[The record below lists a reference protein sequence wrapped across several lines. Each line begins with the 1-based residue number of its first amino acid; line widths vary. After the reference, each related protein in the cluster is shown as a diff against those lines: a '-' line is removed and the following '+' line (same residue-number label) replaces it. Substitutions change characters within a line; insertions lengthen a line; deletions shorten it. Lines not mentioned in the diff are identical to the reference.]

1 MAAVENVI
9 TFYAPNREDTRAMAR
24 TAINQLQDQ
33 IEMVRREAFASGYA
47 AAMQAIREVAARSAP
62 SAQTAAAAAPRRR
75 GRPARAQAA
84 APAAQPTRQRR
95 RRRAATTTRTPRT
108 PRAGGRRPQ
117 RGTNARMVEEILQA
131 AAPRPVRPAEIR
143 KALQDKGVAMAFT
156 SIRHALGQLESR
168 NSAEQIADSK
178 TWRYR
183 SGGSPS

>member
-1 MAAVENVI
+1 
-9 TFYAPNREDTRAMAR
+9 MAR

-33 IEMVRREAFASGYA
+33 IEAVRHEAFAAGYA
-47 AAMQAIREVAARSAP
+47 AAMQALRELAARPAP
-62 SAQTAAAAAPRRR
+62 SAQGAAAAATPRRR
-75 GRPARAQAA
+75 GRRPGRPAKPA
-84 APAAQPTRQRR
+84 APAARPTRQRR
-95 RRRAATTTRTPRT
+95 ARRAAATPRT

-168 NSAEQIADSK
+168 NSAEQVADSK

>member
-1 MAAVENVI
+1 M
-9 TFYAPNREDTRAMAR
+9 FFAPNREDTRAMAR

-33 IEMVRREAFASGYA
+33 IEAVRREAFAAGYA
-47 AAMQAIREVAARSAP
+47 AAMQSIRELTARPAP
-62 SAQTAAAAAPRRR
+62 SAQAAAAATPARR
-75 GRPARAQAA
+75 GRRPG
-84 APAAQPTRQRR
+84 
-95 RRRAATTTRTPRT
+95 RRAPRT

-168 NSAEQIADSK
+168 HSAEQIADSK

>member
-1 MAAVENVI
+1 
-9 TFYAPNREDTRAMAR
+9 MAR

-33 IEMVRREAFASGYA
+33 IEAVRREAFAAGYA
-47 AAMQAIREVAARSAP
+47 AAMQSIRELASRAAP
-62 SAQTAAAAAPRRR
+62 SAQAAPAAAATPARR
-75 GRPARAQAA
+75 GRRPGRRAQAA
-84 APAAQPTRQRR
+84 APAAAPTRQRR
-95 RRRAATTTRTPRT
+95 RRRAAAAPRTPRT

-131 AAPRPVRPAEIR
+131 AAPRAVRPAEIR

-168 NSAEQIADSK
+168 HSAEQIADSK

-183 SGGSPS
+183 SGGSAS